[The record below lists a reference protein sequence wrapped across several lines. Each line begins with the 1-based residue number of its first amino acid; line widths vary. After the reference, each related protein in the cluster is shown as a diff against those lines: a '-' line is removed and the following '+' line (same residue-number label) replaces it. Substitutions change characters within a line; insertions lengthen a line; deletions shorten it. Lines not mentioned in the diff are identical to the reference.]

1 MIFYQSNYFGQHG
14 EFDRISA
21 YSPNNFPHFHR
32 SFELVMVDE
41 GTLDITIQERTYHL
55 HQGECALILS
65 NQIHSLHSQQNN
77 HAWIYVFSPEFVNQ
91 FYQLSKNKD
100 LIHPVFRLNP
110 TLYLLVKATLLEK
123 ETTMLAKKGVFY
135 LICDEL
141 LKQTTFKEEIN
152 RDDYLLHD
160 LLNYI
165 QNHFTEE
172 LSLKDLS
179 QKFGYDYSYL
189 SRFFTRV
196 LKVPFVDFLNGHR
209 VTLASQLLRTTDS
222 KITEIAEQVGYGN
235 IRSFNRNFEKIMK
248 TTPSHYRKVHRKIL
262 I

>member
-21 YSPNNFPHFHR
+21 HSPNNFPHFHR
-32 SFELVMVDE
+32 SLELIMVDE
-41 GTLDITIQERTYHL
+41 GILDITIQEQTYHL

-65 NQIHSLHSQQNN
+65 NQIHSLHSNQNN

-91 FYQLSKNKD
+91 FYQLSKNKILMD
-100 LIHPVFRLNP
+100 PIFHLENHLEELTRTTLI
-110 TLYLLVKATLLEK
+110 EK
-123 ETTMLAKKGVFY
+123 ETSMLAKKGVFY

-141 LKQTTFKEEIN
+141 LKQTTFKEESN

-179 QKFGYDYSYL
+179 LKFGYDYSYL
-189 SRFFTRV
+189 SRFFTKV

-209 VTLASQLLRTTDS
+209 ITLASQLLRTTDS
-222 KITEIAEQVGYGN
+222 KITEIAEKVGYRN
-235 IRSFNRNFEKIMK
+235 IRSFNRNFEKIMN

-262 I
+262 L